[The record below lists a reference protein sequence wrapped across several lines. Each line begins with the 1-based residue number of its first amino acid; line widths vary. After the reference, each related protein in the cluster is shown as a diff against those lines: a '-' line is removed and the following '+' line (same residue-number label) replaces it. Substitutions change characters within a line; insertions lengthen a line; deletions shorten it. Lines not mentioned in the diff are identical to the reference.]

1 MKTLENNEKKLFIS
15 MTSDDSF
22 SIANLLNNIEFF
34 KLGFHPETLQKIID
48 SAEKQHYNVDDKVFK
63 VIYIFHLF

>member
-1 MKTLENNEKKLFIS
+1 MKTLENNEKKLNIS
-15 MTSDDSF
+15 MSSDDSF

-34 KLGFHPETLQKIID
+34 KLGVYPETLKIIID

-63 VIYIFHLF
+63 VIYLI